1 MSLRAMAGQVAVV
14 SIHKKR
20 YSTDAAVLRLS
31 EAIPNTRRRLLRFAR
46 NDIRNSMLNIFKRLW
61 QVNWAEQWQYRANL
75 IMYILYWLVS
85 PIIYLAVWTSIA
97 ASKGDVKGFTANDFV
112 TYYMILL
119 ICDQLTSNIIIHIFA
134 YKVQDGSLSGELVK
148 PIHPMLTNA
157 LVNDIAFKTLNM
169 MVLIPIWI
177 VLALL
182 FKPDFAS
189 VTLNGILTAIP
200 ALLLG
205 YAINFLLSGLI
216 TSLAF
221 WTMRVYSIHEF
232 YYALILLFA
241 GQFVPLKLMPEL
253 IQTIARFLPFQL
265 LMYLPIQMIQGNLS
279 ADEIVQGYITGIV
292 WFVVALTLFRWVW
305 REGVKR
311 YSAVGA

>member
-1 MSLRAMAGQVAVV
+1 M
-14 SIHKKR
+14 
-20 YSTDAAVLRLS
+20 
-31 EAIPNTRRRLLRFAR
+31 
-46 NDIRNSMLNIFKRLW
+46 NSMVNIFKRLW

-97 ASKGDVKGFTANDFV
+97 NSKGDVNGFTANDFI

-119 ICDQLTSNIIIHIFA
+119 IADQLTSNIIIHIFA
-134 YKVQDGSLSGELVK
+134 YKVQDGTLSGDLIK
-148 PIHPMLTNA
+148 PIHPMLTNT
-157 LVNDIAFKTLNM
+157 LVNDIAFKTLNL
-169 MVLIPIWI
+169 MVLTPVWI
-177 VLALL
+177 VLAIL

-189 VTLNGILTAIP
+189 VTLSGILTAIP
-200 ALLLG
+200 AILLG
-205 YAINFLLSGLI
+205 YMINFLLSGVI

-221 WTMRVYSIHEF
+221 WTTRVYSIHEF

-253 IQTIARFLPFQL
+253 IQNIARFLPFQL
-265 LMYLPIQMIQGNLS
+265 YMYFPIQMVQGNLS
-279 ADEIVQGYITGIV
+279 TNEVIQGYTTGII
-292 WFVVALTLFRWVW
+292 WLITAMALFQWVW